1 MRSRWQK
8 QPAIINKRLEEARE
22 GLMSLS
28 PLLLGNNK
36 RVRQRKVSQE
46 ENMKGRNNKKN
57 ITIKEKD

>member
-8 QPAIINKRLEEARE
+8 QRAIINKRLEEARE

-36 RVRQRKVSQE
+36 RVRQRTISQE
-46 ENMKGRNNKKN
+46 EKMKGRNNKKN